1 MIRPR
6 ILLADDHHELL
17 EAEIALLLP
26 HFDVVGVTTDG
37 ISLISE
43 VQRLNPEVVVVDI
56 TMPMMNG
63 IDAVHKLRQSGAS
76 AKFVFLTI
84 NTGPEF
90 VQACQD
96 AGALGYVW
104 KSRMKTHLIPAIEAA
119 LKNLTYVSPLA
130 SS

>member
-17 EAEIALLLP
+17 EAEITLLLP
-26 HFDVVGVTTDG
+26 HFEIVGVTTDG
-37 ISLISE
+37 MSLVSE

-56 TMPMMNG
+56 TMPLMNG
-63 IDAVHKLRQSGAS
+63 IDAVQKLKKSGAT
-76 AKFVFLTI
+76 AKFVFLTV
-84 NTGPEF
+84 NSGPEF

-104 KSRMKTHLIPAIEAA
+104 KSRMKTHLVPAIDAA
-119 LKNLTYVSPLA
+119 LKNLKYVSPLT

>member
-6 ILLADDHHELL
+6 ILLADDHHEIL

-37 ISLISE
+37 LSLVSE

>member
-84 NTGPEF
+84 NTGAEF

-96 AGALGYVW
+96 VGALGYVW

>member
-1 MIRPR
+1 VIRPR
-6 ILLADDHHELL
+6 ILLADDHHEIL

-37 ISLISE
+37 LSLVSE

>member
-1 MIRPR
+1 VIRPR

-84 NTGPEF
+84 NTGAEF

>member
-1 MIRPR
+1 VIRPR
-6 ILLADDHHELL
+6 ILLADDHHEIL

-37 ISLISE
+37 LSLVSE

-119 LKNLTYVSPLA
+119 LKNITYVSPLA